1 MNLPVTVEIKQ
12 VSGSLCGAFL
22 AGSSCETAATM
33 CDTCNAE
40 LLKAVLTGR
49 QRPVLVFMCIRMDD
63 NVRKHRRRRDC
74 NYHGSS
80 GQTILRTEWVAPRE
94 HGLRGSESEECN
106 KRLMQHQPINLYLE
120 ETAAAG
126 VFSIK
131 LPYH

>member
-1 MNLPVTVEIKQ
+1 MNLPATVEIKQ

-63 NVRKHRRRRDC
+63 NVRMHRRRRHC

-80 GQTILRTEWVAPRE
+80 GQAILRTEWVAPRE
-94 HGLRGSESEECN
+94 
-106 KRLMQHQPINLYLE
+106 QPLE
-120 ETAAAG
+120 EVSQRNATSGLCSTSLSTCTWRKQLAAG
-126 VFSIK
+126 MFSIE